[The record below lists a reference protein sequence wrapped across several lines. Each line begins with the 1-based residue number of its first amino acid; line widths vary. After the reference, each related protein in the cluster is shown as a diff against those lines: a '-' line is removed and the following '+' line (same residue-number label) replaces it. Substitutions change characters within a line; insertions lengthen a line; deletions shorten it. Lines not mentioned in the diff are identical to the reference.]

1 MARSKPVVAIDGPA
15 GSGKTTVAR
24 LVAGMLGYSLVDTG
38 ALYRC
43 VALAA
48 RRRDVDVRDPEQ
60 LGRLAAGLRV
70 KFKES
75 TGGQAV
81 MLNGED
87 VTGAIREPEVSQ
99 DASRVSAHPQVRR
112 ALLSMQRELGRG
124 GGVVLEGR
132 DIGTVV
138 FPDAE
143 VKVFLTASVDVRA
156 RRRFDELSEK
166 QIEATFDETRDDM
179 ISRDQRDR
187 SRDHAPLKPAQDA
200 EIVATENL
208 SAQQVAELVVD
219 RVRTF
224 LRGGEPSR

>member
-1 MARSKPVVAIDGPA
+1 MPRDKPVVAIDGPA

-48 RRRDVDVRDPEQ
+48 RLQGVEVEDGER
-60 LGRLAAGLRV
+60 LGQVAASLRV
-70 KFKES
+70 QFQELE
-75 TGGQAV
+75 GAQGV
-81 MLNGED
+81 FLNGEE
-87 VTGAIREPEVSQ
+87 VTGAIRFRVACLV
-99 DASRVSAHPQVRR
+99 ASRFSAH
-112 ALLSMQRELGRG
+112 LLVLMGWMGVKRVVGG
-124 GGVVLEGR
+124 VGGVVLEGR

-143 VKVFLTASVDVRA
+143 VKVFLAASVDVRA
-156 RRRFDELSEK
+156 RRRFDELDAKRIDVTLE
-166 QIEATFDETRDDM
+166 ETREDM
-179 ISRDQRDR
+179 ISRDGRDE
-187 SRDHAPLKPAQDA
+187 SRDHAPMKPAEDA
-200 EIVATENL
+200 EIVATGNL

-224 LRGGEPSR
+224 LRGVESSG

>member
-1 MARSKPVVAIDGPA
+1 MPRSKPVVAIDGPA

-24 LVAGMLGYSLVDTG
+24 LVAGILGYSLVDTG

-48 RRRDVDVRDPEQ
+48 RRRDMDVEDGER
-60 LGRLAAGLRV
+60 LGKLAAGLQVQFR
-70 KFKES
+70 ES
-75 TGGQAV
+75 PDGQAV
-81 MLNGED
+81 MLDGED

-99 DASRVSAHPQVRR
+99 DASRVSAYPQVRQ
-112 ALLSMQRELGRG
+112 ALLSMQRELGRE

-156 RRRFDELSEK
+156 LRRFDELSEK
-166 QIEATFDETRDDM
+166 QIEVTLDETRDDM
-179 ISRDQRDR
+179 VSRDQRDQ
-187 SRDHAPLKPAQDA
+187 SRDHAPLKPARDA

-224 LRGGEPSR
+224 LRGVESSP